1 MTEEKFKKAEE
12 IKNKL
17 DNAKIYLE
25 ELNGVYDGTLKTPF
39 FVDRNA
45 QYIVELMGVDN
56 VRKKLEQEIV
66 ILEKL
71 FESI

>member
-12 IKNKL
+12 IKNQL

>member
-1 MTEEKFKKAEE
+1 MTEENFKKAEE
-12 IKNKL
+12 IKNQL

-45 QYIVELMGVDN
+45 QYIVELMGIDN

>member
-12 IKNKL
+12 IKNQL

-45 QYIVELMGVDN
+45 QYVIELMGVDN
-56 VRKKLEQEIV
+56 VRKKLEQEII

>member
-12 IKNKL
+12 IKNQL

-71 FESI
+71 FENI

>member
-1 MTEEKFKKAEE
+1 MTEETFKTIEE
-12 IKNKL
+12 VHNSL
-17 DNAKIYLE
+17 ENAKIYLE

-56 VRKKLEQEIV
+56 VRKRLEQEIV
-66 ILEKL
+66 TLKKIFEKL
-71 FESI
+71 

>member
-12 IKNKL
+12 IKNQL

-56 VRKKLEQEIV
+56 VRKKLEQEII

-71 FESI
+71 FESF

>member
-12 IKNKL
+12 IKNQL

-56 VRKKLEQEIV
+56 VRKKLEQEII

>member
-1 MTEEKFKKAEE
+1 MTEEKFKTAEE

-39 FVDRNA
+39 FVDRSA
-45 QYIVELMGVDN
+45 QYFVELMGIGN
-56 VRKKLEQEIV
+56 VRKKLEERIENLTKQF
-66 ILEKL
+66 EKL
-71 FESI
+71 

>member
-1 MTEEKFKKAEE
+1 MTEEKFKTAEE

-45 QYIVELMGVDN
+45 QYVIELMGVDN
-56 VRKKLEQEIV
+56 VRKKLEQEII

>member
-1 MTEEKFKKAEE
+1 MTEENFKKAEE
-12 IKNKL
+12 IKNQL

>member
-1 MTEEKFKKAEE
+1 MTEEKFKEAEE
-12 IKNKL
+12 IKNQL
-17 DNAKIYLE
+17 DRAKIYLE
-25 ELNGVYDGTLKTPF
+25 ELNGVFDGTLKTPF
-39 FVDRNA
+39 FVDCNA
-45 QYIVELMGVDN
+45 QYIIELMGIDN

>member
-12 IKNKL
+12 IKNQL

-25 ELNGVYDGTLKTPF
+25 ELNGVYDGTLKIPF

-45 QYIVELMGVDN
+45 QYIVELMGIGN
-56 VRKKLEQEIV
+56 VRKKLEERIEN
-66 ILEKL
+66 LTEE

>member
-12 IKNKL
+12 IKNQL

-45 QYIVELMGVDN
+45 QYIIELMGIDN

>member
-12 IKNKL
+12 VKNQL

-45 QYIVELMGVDN
+45 QYIVELMGIDN

>member
-12 IKNKL
+12 IKNQL

-45 QYIVELMGVDN
+45 QYIVELMGIEN
-56 VRKKLEQEIV
+56 VRNKLEQEIV

-71 FESI
+71 FERI

>member
-12 IKNKL
+12 IKNQL

-45 QYIVELMGVDN
+45 QYIVELMGIDN
-56 VRKKLEQEIV
+56 VRKKLEQEII

>member
-1 MTEEKFKKAEE
+1 MTEEKFKTAEE

-39 FVDRNA
+39 FVDRYA
-45 QYIVELMGVDN
+45 QYVIELMGVDN
-56 VRKKLEQEIV
+56 VRKKLEQEII

>member
-1 MTEEKFKKAEE
+1 MTEEKFKEAEE
-12 IKNKL
+12 IKNQL

-71 FESI
+71 FESV

>member
-1 MTEEKFKKAEE
+1 MTEEKFKEAEE
-12 IKNKL
+12 IKNQL

-45 QYIVELMGVDN
+45 QYIVELMGIEN
-56 VRKKLEQEIV
+56 VRNKLEQEIV

-71 FESI
+71 FERI